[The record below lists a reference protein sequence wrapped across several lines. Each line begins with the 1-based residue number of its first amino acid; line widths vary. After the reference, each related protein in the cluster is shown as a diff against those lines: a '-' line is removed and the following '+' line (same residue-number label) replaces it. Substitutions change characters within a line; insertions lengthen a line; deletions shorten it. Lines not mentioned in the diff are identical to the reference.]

1 MLVEDDD
8 NLREIYG
15 ARLIAEGYEIISAKD
30 GEEALALAIK
40 EKPELLI
47 SDVMM
52 PKISGFDMLDILR
65 SSSETKNIKVIMMTA
80 LSQTEDKD
88 RADKLGAD
96 RYLVKSQV
104 TLEDVVK
111 VAKEVLESADPIEQI
126 STEPIAPI
134 TGVDMSTIG
143 MQPEITPDKSTPK
156 QPAIVNQ
163 PTTAVDNDASNPDGP
178 AQPQATPATASP
190 DATNQTANDN
200 AEPTI
205 PAEPTGAPMNTNIAD
220 NDTTSTTPTST
231 ASTTVSTDDPTVSAT
246 VPTDTPTSATNT
258 TPAETGPKIEP
269 KTDVATQETEQ
280 VAKVE
285 EADSSTTPDVA
296 PPTTTQAPPAKAE
309 ETTTE
314 VVVEDAQ
321 TTNSELKAVEE
332 QINEFVQSEQPAPLE
347 VEESGQ
353 ISIGEDGS
361 INKIPVES
369 STEDNTPD
377 GETTPA
383 KAETQEATTSTL
395 DAPVPPMPTDNPA
408 EAVSN
413 DNNLPP
419 AQSPVTET
427 QSTTPEPASPTEP
440 ETQPAAT
447 APNPEPS
454 PETTPAKTE
463 NTNPQTSEP
472 KTGGQKVIQPLNDV
486 HSSGTDI
493 NELLKKEMEKEQ
505 LNNIIQQAG
514 SGTAPTASP
523 PPSPENPSSNP
534 TNTAL

>member
-111 VAKEVLESADPIEQI
+111 VAKEVLEGADPIGQI
-126 STEPIAPI
+126 SAEPIAPI

-143 MQPEITPDKSTPK
+143 MQPETTPDTSTPD
-156 QPAIVNQ
+156 QPAVVNQ
-163 PTTAVDNDASNPDGP
+163 PTTASNGAGDPDGP
-178 AQPQATPATASP
+178 AQPPTTPATASP
-190 DATNQTANDN
+190 AITNQTANDN
-200 AEPTI
+200 VESTI

-220 NDTTSTTPTST
+220 NDTTSTTST
-231 ASTTVSTDDPTVSAT
+231 TTDSTTVSTDDPTVSAT
-246 VPTDTPTSATNT
+246 VPTDTPTPATDT

-280 VAKVE
+280 VTKIE
-285 EADSSTTPDVA
+285 EADSSTTPDVT
-296 PPTTTQAPPAKAE
+296 PPTTTQAPPTKAE
-309 ETTTE
+309 GTTTE

-332 QINEFVQSEQPAPLE
+332 QINEFVQSDQPAPLE

-361 INKIPVES
+361 ISKIPVES

-395 DAPVPPMPTDNPA
+395 DVPVPPMPTDNPA

-427 QSTTPEPASPTEP
+427 QSTTPEPTSPTEP
-440 ETQPAAT
+440 ETQPAST

-454 PETTPAKTE
+454 PDTTPAKTE
-463 NTNPQTSEP
+463 NTNPQTAEP
-472 KTGGQKVIQPLNDV
+472 KAGGQKVIQPLNDV
-486 HSSGTDI
+486 HASGTDI

-514 SGTAPTASP
+514 SGTAPAASP

>member
-1 MLVEDDD
+1 MTKVMLVEDDD

-111 VAKEVLESADPIEQI
+111 VAKEVLEGADPIEQTN
-126 STEPIAPI
+126 TEPIAPI

-143 MQPEITPDKSTPK
+143 MQPEITPDKSTPE

-178 AQPQATPATASP
+178 AQPQATPTTASP
-190 DATNQTANDN
+190 DATNQIANDN

-205 PAEPTGAPMNTNIAD
+205 SAEPTGAPMNTNIAD
-220 NDTTSTTPTST
+220 NDTTSATST
-231 ASTTVSTDDPTVSAT
+231 TTDSTTVSTDDPAVSAT
-246 VPTDTPTSATNT
+246 VPTDTPSPATDT

-269 KTDVATQETEQ
+269 RTDVATQETEQ
-280 VAKVE
+280 VTKVE
-285 EADSSTTPDVA
+285 EADSSTTPDVT
-296 PPTTTQAPPAKAE
+296 PPTTTQAPSAKAE

-361 INKIPVES
+361 ISKIPVES
-369 STEDNTPD
+369 STEDNASNA
-377 GETTPA
+377 ETTPA
-383 KAETQEATTSTL
+383 KTETQEATTSTL

-413 DNNLPP
+413 DNNLSP
-419 AQSPVTET
+419 AQGPVTET

-440 ETQPAAT
+440 ETPPAPT
-447 APNPEPS
+447 TPNPEPS

-463 NTNPQTSEP
+463 NTNPQTAEP

-514 SGTAPTASP
+514 SGTAPAASP
-523 PPSPENPSSNP
+523 PPSPENP

>member
-111 VAKEVLESADPIEQI
+111 VAKEVLEGADPIGQI
-126 STEPIAPI
+126 SAEPIAPI

-143 MQPEITPDKSTPK
+143 MQPETTPDTSTPD
-156 QPAIVNQ
+156 QPAVVNQ
-163 PTTAVDNDASNPDGP
+163 PTTASNGAGDPDGP
-178 AQPQATPATASP
+178 AQPPTTPATASP
-190 DATNQTANDN
+190 AITNQTANDN
-200 AEPTI
+200 VESTI

-220 NDTTSTTPTST
+220 NDTTSTIPT
-231 ASTTVSTDDPTVSAT
+231 TTDSIAVPTDNPTVSAT
-246 VPTDTPTSATNT
+246 VSTDTPTPATDTNS
-258 TPAETGPKIEP
+258 AETEPKIEP
-269 KTDVATQETEQ
+269 KTDVATQEAEQ
-280 VAKVE
+280 VTKVE
-285 EADSSTTPDVA
+285 EADANTTPDVT
-296 PPTTTQAPPAKAE
+296 PPTTTQAPPTKAE

-314 VVVEDAQ
+314 VAVEDAQ

-361 INKIPVES
+361 ISKIPIES
-369 STEDNTPD
+369 STEDNASNT
-377 GETTPA
+377 ETTPA

-395 DAPVPPMPTDNPA
+395 DAPVPPTPTDNPA

-419 AQSPVTET
+419 VQSPANET
-427 QSTTPEPASPTEP
+427 QSATPEPVSSPEP
-440 ETQPAAT
+440 ETQSAPT
-447 APNPEPS
+447 TPNPEPS
-454 PETTPAKTE
+454 PETTPVKVE
-463 NTNPQTSEP
+463 NTSPQTAEP

-514 SGTAPTASP
+514 SGTAPATSP